1 MDDSLPPFTSE
12 LLVPA
17 PTMELGA
24 ELSRWQLEQPSF
36 NIENVQLQFDL
47 QNGLQKLLVSNNC
60 MYVLSLICIYR
71 IDLNNPSFLSK
82 ISLPQTS
89 DGLKVTN
96 WWLHASGKFLIVK
109 INNGQYFHLHHLYS
123 KFKVLPRLR
132 GLDIE
137 HVCFIEN
144 SIDQSTGDFLISTKD
159 GNVYVANLKFHEPGS
174 QDKKRDDKYVKQVY
188 KAGGSIHGISFS
200 NHNTQMQIFVDNEM
214 QVWDCFEPVL
224 AELTRVF
231 RQTPKK
237 LPVMLSKELPL
248 FLAAYLKYYLVVP
261 STGDIYSND
270 EEIQMSLTERMGLGE
285 YSFHNGP
292 ESFIATSHHIICLSA
307 SRDSLIIFNKLVLE
321 TPIVISLAPHIP
333 RQEQVFGLVSDCVC
347 NTHWIFTSNGIHEIV
362 ITNESI
368 SVWYNYYKLGNYE
381 QALRLLEASETSNFS
396 MKKNAVLVK
405 QGYDLLQKGDFG
417 VEIRSDSDDSY
428 KFQLRGIKQI
438 AKLQE
443 PFEKV
448 CLMLMNSQH
457 SSFDISLISNRLLVE
472 YLKVKF
478 NMSKE
483 YENKTRIVVL
493 SSWIVQLL
501 LRVIHTLRSQLM
513 IDDESEKFGPRKIS
527 ERNKTMKR
535 TLREFSE
542 SFNDFLKSNC
552 RIVDSRTIYEIL
564 GRMDFSQELISFAEL
579 LEDYD
584 FLLDYYIEKEMWSD
598 ALKALSKLFFKNK
611 EKAVEAIQRTST
623 VLLMNYASG
632 TIEGWLR
639 FPEVYYEP
647 LLPAILTYNRSGEF
661 MPFSQNPT
669 IRFFLKLIFE
679 NNIQSQVMND
689 YYLSLLITYT
699 SQGDQD
705 DVVIRE
711 ALLGALDHIRKE
723 GNDRFR
729 RAPRYDSEF
738 LLRLCL
744 KYKKYD
750 AAVLILV
757 NDMQLFDTAL
767 KLAMDQN
774 MTSSAE
780 FVLRKFDERV
790 LSNSKLGNV
799 DLLSNDQAIDDGQF
813 MNHIQLE
820 EDDFASRK
828 RLWMFYAKYLI
839 TGVCNGVQ
847 FDVLENRNGVSFVR
861 PPSTKSKPSEIK
873 YITNVLVGKMEGNMD
888 IKLKS
893 ENLNKVLNYILHLAD
908 HDDESL
914 NILSLKD
921 LLPLLPEDV
930 LITSFKDEIVSSL
943 DYYNNRI
950 NQLSLEMQES
960 SEIADK
966 LKGQILA
973 SEDREKSGSLFTIV
987 EPGEPCQLCG
997 MLLIDKTFVAFRNC
1011 HHCFHKDCAV
1021 RYYLQLKGDYR
1032 FKKIFQNFK
1041 VTSSVADE
1049 KQLDNML
1056 LSYCLLCN
1064 ESNINFIDE
1073 FLVHSENFKNEIKD
1087 WDF

>member
-1 MDDSLPPFTSE
+1 
-12 LLVPA
+12 
-17 PTMELGA
+17 MELSA
-24 ELSRWQLEQPSF
+24 EISRWQLEQPSF

-60 MYVLSLICIYR
+60 MYVLSLNCIYR
-71 IDLNNPSFLSK
+71 IDLNNPSFPSK

-96 WWLHASGKFLIVK
+96 WWLHPSGKFLVVK
-109 INNGQYFHLHHLYS
+109 IINCQYFHLYHLYS

-132 GLDIE
+132 GLNIE
-137 HVCFIEN
+137 HMCFIET
-144 SIDQSTGDFLISTKD
+144 STDQSTGDFLISTKE
-159 GNVYVANLKFHEPGS
+159 GHVYVANLKFHEPGS

-188 KAGGSIHGISFS
+188 KAGGLIHGMSFS
-200 NHNTQMQIFVDNEM
+200 NHNTQMQVFVDNEM

-237 LPVMLSKELPL
+237 LPVILFKELPL

-270 EEIQMSLTERMGLGE
+270 EEIQMSPTERMGLGD
-285 YSFHNGP
+285 YSLHNGH

-321 TPIVISLAPHIP
+321 TPIVLSLAPHIP
-333 RQEQVFGLVSDCVC
+333 RQEQVFGLVSDYVC

-362 ITNESI
+362 ISNESI

-381 QALRLLEASETSNFS
+381 RALKLLEAGETSNFS
-396 MKKNAVLVK
+396 MKKNVVLVK
-405 QGYDLLQKGDFG
+405 QSYDLLQKGDFG

-428 KFQLRGIKQI
+428 KFQLRGIKQL
-438 AKLQE
+438 ARLQE

-448 CLMLMNSQH
+448 CLMLMNLQH

-483 YENKTRIVVL
+483 YENKTRVVVL

-513 IDDESEKFGPRKIS
+513 IDGESEKFGPQKIS
-527 ERNKTMKR
+527 ERNKPSMKH
-535 TLREFSE
+535 TLREFIE

-552 RIVDSRTIYEIL
+552 RLVDSKTIYEIL
-564 GRMDFSQELISFAEL
+564 GRMDFAHELVSFAEL
-579 LEDYD
+579 LEDFD
-584 FLLDYYIEKEMWSD
+584 FLLNYYIEKEMWSD
-598 ALKALSKLFFKNK
+598 ALKALSKLFAKNK
-611 EKAVEAIQRTST
+611 EKALEAIQRTST

-632 TIEGWLR
+632 TIEAWLR
-639 FPEVYYEP
+639 LLEVYYES

-661 MPFSQNPT
+661 IPFSQNPT

-689 YYLSLLITYT
+689 CYLSLLITYT

-705 DVVIRE
+705 DVVIME
-711 ALLGALDHIRKE
+711 ALLKALDHIRKE
-723 GNDRFR
+723 GIDRFR
-729 RAPRYDSEF
+729 RASRYDSEF

-757 NDMQLFDTAL
+757 NDLQLFDTAL

-799 DLLSNDQAIDDGQF
+799 ELLANDQAIDDGQF

-828 RLWMFYAKYLI
+828 RLWMIYAKYLI

-861 PPSTKSKPSEIK
+861 SLLTKSEPSEIK
-873 YITNVLVGKMEGNMD
+873 SITNELIGQMEGNMD

-893 ENLNKVLNYILHLAD
+893 ENLNKALNYILHLAD
-908 HDDESL
+908 HDDDSL

-973 SEDREKSGSLFTIV
+973 SEDREKSGSLFTII

-997 MLLIDKTFVAFRNC
+997 KLLIDKTFVAFRNC

-1041 VTSSVADE
+1041 ITSSVADE
-1049 KQLDNML
+1049 KQLDHML

-1073 FLVHSENFKNEIKD
+1073 FLVHSENHKNEIKD